1 MRIAY
6 IYTAL
11 TTVGGADR
19 VITEKANYFAEHF
32 GYDVYIITDSQ
43 GKEKPKFTLSP
54 KVHLVNLDIMFG
66 QQYNHSFFVR
76 GFYYFKL
83 MKEYKRKLSDT
94 LNQIKPDFTISV
106 LGRDSDFINDLS
118 DGSLKIGEAHVSR
131 DFIRNFHLM
140 EKRSLPYRIVC
151 KIWRKRLDKIVKRL
165 NAFVVLTNDD
175 ANNWSHIRNSIVIP
189 NSIPFLDE
197 RSSNCSS
204 KSIISVGRLNE
215 QKGFDMLIEA
225 WYLVTRKHPDWSLH
239 IYGDGEL
246 KFDLQKQIEKKGINQ
261 SVILEYPIKDIQ
273 SKYLESDFYVMSSR
287 FEGFGMVLIE
297 AMACGLPCISFNCPN
312 GPADIIDNQK
322 NGFLVENGNIK
333 ELAKKICVLIE
344 NEESR
349 KNMGKYA
356 KESIKKYSPDI
367 VMQKWAE
374 LFESLK
380 NKQK

>member
-1 MRIAY
+1 MKIAY

-11 TTVGGADR
+11 ATVGGADR
-19 VITEKANYFAEHF
+19 VITEKANYFADKL

-43 GKEKPKFTLSP
+43 GKEIPRFPLSP

-66 QQYNHSFFVR
+66 QQYNHSFFIR

-83 MKEYKRKLSDT
+83 MKEYKRRLAEA
-94 LNQIKPDFTISV
+94 LNQIKPDFTVSV

-131 DFIRNFHLM
+131 YFMRNFHLL
-140 EKRSLPYRIVC
+140 ENRSLPYRIVC
-151 KIWRKRLDKIVKRL
+151 KIWRKKLDKIVKRL
-165 NAFVVLTNDD
+165 DAFVVLTNDD

-197 RSSNCSS
+197 RNSNCSN
-204 KSIISVGRLNE
+204 KSVISVGRLNE

-225 WYLVTRKHPDWSLH
+225 WYIVKQKHPDWSLH
-239 IYGDGEL
+239 LYGDGEL
-246 KFDLQKQIEKKGINQ
+246 RDDLQKQINKSNLQCSIFLEKP
-261 SVILEYPIKDIQ
+261 VKDIQ
-273 SKYLESDFYVMSSR
+273 SKYLESAFYVMSSR

-312 GPADIIDNQK
+312 GPADIIDNEK

-333 ELAKKICVLIE
+333 ELAKDICILIE
-344 NEESR
+344 NEELR
-349 KNMGKYA
+349 KNMGKFA

-367 VMQKWAE
+367 IMQKWAE

-380 NKQK
+380 NK